1 MRRKRRTP
9 ITFRVRW
16 EIDIEASS
24 AIDAVLAARR
34 QQVTPHTTAV
44 VFDAWPSLAPSR
56 ANRIDLLAVHRTR
69 VEPADL
75 LLATIE
81 AFPGLIDGNTEVN
94 GSNLVEFL
102 TNTLRELTHLDDIV
116 AAADRR
122 TQS

>member
-1 MRRKRRTP
+1 MRRKGRTP
-9 ITFRVRW
+9 IGFRVRW
-16 EIDIEASS
+16 EIDIEATS
-24 AIDAVLAARR
+24 ALDAALAARR
-34 QQVTPHTTAV
+34 QQVMPHTTAV

-56 ANRIDLLAVHRTR
+56 ANRIDLLAIQRTR

-102 TNTLRELTHLDDIV
+102 TTTLRELTHVDDIV
-116 AAADRR
+116 PEADRG